1 VKFSWVPPDRSILSI
16 SMDHAD
22 DSWRPMTPDLSGAP
36 ARATSINP
44 AVRERLAAKRRRA
57 RTLRTTIA
65 SGTVAVF
72 VGLWLL
78 LYVQLASGNDP
89 ALSANAAAAD
99 ATTTRTTAQA
109 AATAPTTSVGTP
121 AAQPSSTDTQQPT
134 PSVSA
139 TPMTTRQS

>member
-1 VKFSWVPPDRSILSI
+1 
-16 SMDHAD
+16 MDHAD
-22 DSWRPMTPDLSGAP
+22 DSWRPMTPDSSGAP
-36 ARATSINP
+36 ARATTVNP

-109 AATAPTTSVGTP
+109 AATTPTTTSVSTP
-121 AAQPSSTDTQQPT
+121 AAQPSSTDTPQPT